1 MAKGYDAFISYSH
14 AADAP
19 LAAALE
25 RGLERLARPWNRLR
39 AMSVFRDENDLTLN
53 PDLWG
58 MISERLDRSSHLVLL
73 MCPESARSPWVNKEV
88 AHWCDSHGV
97 DRVLMVW
104 TDGELEWD
112 DAAGDFAAGSSA
124 LAGAIRQRF
133 AHEPLYLDLRWA
145 RGAPDLTL
153 ALAPIQVS
161 GCACRGADPQH
172 GTWRPRGG
180 GPAAAPARQAARAC
194 GSGSSSHPGDRR
206 DDRWRPRRAQRQ
218 CCRRA
223 RAREAVA
230 RQLGLAA
237 LDLPASEID
246 RALLMSLASAHLA
259 DDDDPDRFQ
268 AAQVLIGRY
277 SRLESLL
284 PLGESNDLV
293 NVRDLAVVDDGSIV
307 AVAGRADGTTALA
320 SWRPGSPDVD
330 VAALPPDAGADV
342 ALAPAGVVVVSGGSG
357 DSVRRTPAGELAVLP
372 GAVVAVDEQ
381 SGVAWLTTDSQH
393 LSLVRLGDGAVLA
406 SIEAADPIVD
416 LRGSHAV
423 ALVGNQLM
431 LYDTVT
437 GVVVA
442 TANDVPRVT
451 TIAVAADGATV
462 LAVADDGTLRRWV
475 ADGDSLIATN
485 TVEPPKSVGA
495 MQHVVVSR
503 RRPAST
509 GRGIRWNGR
518 DRPGDRRSGGVA
530 GWRHDR
536 RRARSVGA
544 LRGDR
549 R

>member
-53 PDLWG
+53 PDLWA

-112 DAAGDFAAGSSA
+112 DATGDFAAGSSA
-124 LAGAIRQRF
+124 LASAIRQRF

-153 ALAPIQVS
+153 ASPRFRSAVAHVAAPIRNM
-161 GCACRGADPQH
+161 A
-172 GTWRPRGG
+172 
-180 GPAAAPARQAARAC
+180 
-194 GSGSSSHPGDRR
+194 PGDLEGEDLRLR
-206 DDRWRPRRAQRQ
+206 RRAKRLA
-218 CCRRA
+218 RTAVAAVVTLGIVATIAAVLAVHNANVADA
-223 RAREAVA
+223 RAREAIA

-246 RALLMSLASAHLA
+246 RALLMSLASAELA
-259 DDDDPDRFQ
+259 DNDDPDRFQ

-342 ALAPAGVVVVSGGSG
+342 AIAPAGAVVVSGGSG
-357 DSVRRTPAGELAVLP
+357 DSVRSTPEGEFAVMP

-381 SGVAWLTTDSQH
+381 SGVAWLTTDSEG

-406 SIEAADPIVD
+406 SMEAADPIVD

-423 ALVGNQLM
+423 ALARNHLK

-442 TANDVPRVT
+442 TANDVPRAT

-462 LAVADDGTLRRWV
+462 LAVADDRTLRRWV

-485 TVEPPKSVGA
+485 TVEPPNSVGA

-503 RRPAST
+503 D
-509 GRGIRWNGR
+509 GQ
-518 DRPGDRRSGGVA
+518 
-530 GWRHDR
+530 
-536 RRARSVGA
+536 
-544 LRGDR
+544 
-549 R
+549 